1 MNITAF
7 GDAIC
12 QYIETISGGA
22 GAVSLILF
30 ISILIEFLR
39 LYNRAA

>member
-7 GDAIC
+7 GDDLS

-22 GAVSLILF
+22 GAVSFFSLF
-30 ISILIEFLR
+30 PF
-39 LYNRAA
+39 

>member
-7 GDAIC
+7 GDALC

-22 GAVSLILF
+22 GAVSLFF
-30 ISILIEFLR
+30 IYFLS
-39 LYNRAA
+39 N